1 MYNFFKLEF
10 PAFDYVSQF
19 VLKFSPTKSCL
30 VSKKKIKP
38 LLVVFKVLK
47 IKNKQP
53 PNQMK
58 ETLMIQNKPS
68 SLVSEECKKITQLI
82 HEIKKVIVGQEDM
95 IQGILIGLFTGGH
108 ILIEGLPGLAKTL
121 SVSTVAQVV
130 SLQFQRIQF
139 TPDLLPSDIIGTMI
153 FNSRSQEFSPKKGPV
168 FTNILLADEINRAP
182 AKVQSALL
190 EAMEEKQVTIGEKS
204 HPLPKPFLVLATQ
217 NPIEQEGTFT
227 LPEAQMDRFLFKI
240 KVNYPSEEEEMAILK
255 RSFKDNTNN
264 ISPVLNIEDIFKIQH
279 SIQQVHIDQQIKK
292 YIVEVVLATRNLK
305 HYGFPE
311 MEDWVE
317 IGASPRATVNFPKA
331 TKALAF
337 FEGRNFVSI
346 DDVKRLAIPI
356 LRHRLILSY
365 EAQAENITE
374 EQIIN
379 KILKDLEV

>member
-1 MYNFFKLEF
+1 MIENNSSS
-10 PAFDYVSQF
+10 AFA
-19 VLKFSPTKSCL
+19 
-30 VSKKKIKP
+30 
-38 LLVVFKVLK
+38 
-47 IKNKQP
+47 
-53 PNQMK
+53 
-58 ETLMIQNKPS
+58 
-68 SLVSEECKKITQLI
+68 EECKEIKQLI
-82 HEIKKVIVGQEDM
+82 KEVTKAIVGQEDM

-121 SVSTVAQVV
+121 SVSTVAKAV
-130 SLQFQRIQF
+130 SLKFQRVQF

-153 FNSRSQEFSPKKGPV
+153 FNSATQEFSPKKGPI

-204 HPLPKPFLVLATQ
+204 YPLPEPFLVLATQ

-227 LPEAQMDRFLFKI
+227 LPEAQRDRFLFKI
-240 KVNYPSEEEEMAILK
+240 KVNYPSEVEEMAILNL
-255 RSFKDNTNN
+255 SFKDIKKD
-264 ISPVLNIEDIFKIQH
+264 ISPVLSAEDILKTQK

-292 YIVEVVLATRNLK
+292 YIIEIVLATRNPK

-311 MEDWVE
+311 IEDWIE

-331 TKALAF
+331 AQALAF

-346 DDVKRLAIPI
+346 DDVKRLALPI

-379 KILKDLEV
+379 KISKDLEV